1 MMPRASLIMGEYV
14 DLSALQPS
22 LSAAQ
27 TRPSICLVVPVF
39 DTSILNARLYILW
52 SVFRFGLPLVL
63 PSTYMRSPS
72 DIKPNHIMF
81 GIADDS
87 FSATGRAG
95 AHSSCPRKE
104 LDRRII
110 YVSRELRMPRVWSA
124 PVLCDFGSGVS
135 SGIGHSEGIQPN
147 IYRTPE
153 VIVEVPWTYSVDVWD
168 V

>member
-1 MMPRASLIMGEYV
+1 M
-14 DLSALQPS
+14 
-22 LSAAQ
+22 
-27 TRPSICLVVPVF
+27 VPVF
-39 DTSILNARLYILW
+39 DTSILNARLYILC
-52 SVFRFGLPLVL
+52 
-63 PSTYMRSPS
+63 PS

-135 SGIGHSEGIQPN
+135 SGIEHSEDIQPN